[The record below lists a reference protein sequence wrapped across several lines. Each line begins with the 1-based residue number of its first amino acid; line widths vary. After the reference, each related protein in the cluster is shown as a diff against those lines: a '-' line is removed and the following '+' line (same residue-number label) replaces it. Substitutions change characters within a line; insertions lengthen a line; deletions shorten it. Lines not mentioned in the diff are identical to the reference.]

1 MKNTKSVG
9 LEVSQ
14 EIYDIFT
21 EYCQIT
27 GESRSA
33 FLRRYIYNN
42 LPMFCE
48 VIELEKEKQ
57 KKIKIITE
65 ER

>member
-1 MKNTKSVG
+1 MKKNKTIGLDVG
-9 LEVSQ
+9 Q
-14 EIYDIFT
+14 EIYDIFS
-21 EYCQIT
+21 EYCEIT

-33 FLRRYIYNN
+33 FLRRVLYNN